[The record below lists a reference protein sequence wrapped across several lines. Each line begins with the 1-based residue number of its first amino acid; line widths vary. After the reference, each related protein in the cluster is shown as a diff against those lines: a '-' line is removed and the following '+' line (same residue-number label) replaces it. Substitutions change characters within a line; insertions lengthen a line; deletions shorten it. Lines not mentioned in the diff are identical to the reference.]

1 MAPDGTLPEAIDL
14 TPTGSLVVD
23 SLLGKLDEEQRLAAT
38 SLIGPTCIIAGA
50 GTGKTRTITHRIA
63 YGIAKGYYSAN
74 RVLALTY
81 TNKAAAE
88 LRTRLRALGVGAVAA
103 KTFHSA
109 ALSQLEYFWPQFTG
123 VSAPQVLD
131 SKARMLAKLA
141 EDRRLRIDAAG
152 LRDLAAEIEWR
163 KFNML
168 SLSEYVE
175 AGRKAP
181 AGLATPQLVELLT
194 AYEDAK
200 TAANQIDWEDVLV
213 LCLGLLRAEPR
224 ALAHVHQHYRF
235 FTVDEYQDISPLQHA
250 LLDTWLGDRN
260 DLCVVGDSN
269 QTIYSFTGATSKY
282 LQTFASRFEN
292 ATVVELTRNYRS
304 TQQIVQ
310 SANRLRASE
319 SSMSPLVSQ
328 GAIGT
333 APRVQA
339 FETTQ
344 DEVGYV
350 ASQIKRLLDSG
361 TRASQIAVL
370 YRINGQS
377 EPIEAALT
385 SVGVEYQLKGGV
397 RFFSRPEIQN
407 AMRTLRAE
415 LVGKS
420 NKPTHQLLDEI
431 CRGLGWTVQQTGKAT
446 QLTGAAREKWESL
459 NALMGI
465 LDEMP
470 EGISVE
476 DFYIELE
483 ERARGQHEP
492 ERAAV
497 TLATMHA
504 AKGLEWA
511 HVFIIGLVEG
521 YLPISHAKT
530 ESEIAEEQRLFY
542 VGVTRAKDTLLLT
555 WANQDRAPQPGQQPR
570 LREPSR
576 FLKLLQAN

>member
-1 MAPDGTLPEAIDL
+1 MASSSTPEPGT
-14 TPTGSLVVD
+14 TGSIVVVD
-23 SLLGKLDEEQRLAAT
+23 PLLVNLDAEQRLAAT

-63 YGIAKGYYSAN
+63 YGISKGYYSAN

-88 LRTRLRALGVGAVAA
+88 LRTRLRALGIGAVAA

-123 VSAPQVLD
+123 VDAPKILE
-131 SKARMLAKLA
+131 SKSRLLGKLA
-141 EDRRLRIDAAG
+141 EDRRIRIDASG

-163 KFNML
+163 KYSML
-168 SLSEYVE
+168 SMSQY
-175 AGRKAP
+175 AAANRKPP
-181 AGLATPQLVELLT
+181 AGLALPNLLELLT

-200 TAANQIDWEDVLV
+200 IAANQIDWEDVLI

-224 ALAHVHQHYRF
+224 ALAHVHQQYRF

-250 LLDTWLGDRN
+250 LLDVWLGDRN
-260 DLCVVGDSN
+260 DLCVVGDPN
-269 QTIYSFTGATSKY
+269 QTIYSFTGATSSY
-282 LQTFASRFEN
+282 LQTFGSRFDN

-304 TQQIVQ
+304 TQQIIK
-310 SANRLRASE
+310 SANRLRAGEGSL
-319 SSMSPLVSQ
+319 SPLISE
-328 GAIGT
+328 GAVGT
-333 APRVQA
+333 APRIQA
-339 FETTQ
+339 FETVQ
-344 DEVGYV
+344 DECAYV
-350 ASQIKRLLDSG
+350 ASKIRGLLDSG
-361 TRASQIAVL
+361 VRASQVAVL

-385 SVGVEYQLKGGV
+385 GAGVEYQLKGGV

-415 LVGKS
+415 LIGKS

-431 CRGLGWTVQQTGKAT
+431 CRGLGWTVQQPP
-446 QLTGAAREKWESL
+446 QQTGAAREKWESL

-470 EGISVE
+470 EGIAAA
-476 DFYIELE
+476 DFYAELE

-511 HVFIIGLVEG
+511 HVFIIGLTEG
-521 YLPISHAKT
+521 YLPISHAKS
-530 ESEIAEEQRLFY
+530 ESEIAEEKRLFY
-542 VGVTRAKDTLLLT
+542 VGVTRAKESLLLT
-555 WANQDRAPQPGQQPR
+555 FGRQDHASRPGQQQR
-570 LREPSR
+570 QREPSR
-576 FLKLLQAN
+576 FLTLLQPN